1 MYIYVFLKRVAFCGL
16 TPDCNC
22 RSGDFAFIFRGAEGA
37 PTTKAACA
45 ALGMTMPVLST
56 QEAYDVSALLQ
67 SSTRA
72 RSRKKFVMFFK
83 CLLY

>member
-22 RSGDFAFIFRGAEGA
+22 RSGDYAFIFRGAEGA
-37 PTTKAACA
+37 AATKAACA

-56 QEAYDVSALLQ
+56 QEAYDVSALYYCTERL
-67 SSTRA
+67 
-72 RSRKKFVMFFK
+72 
-83 CLLY
+83 